1 VNLGLDLSL
10 RLQQKLSFQMIQS
23 LKLLQVNTLQLEQ
36 LLRTELEMNPVLEAS
51 DEIEMEAQDEASADQ
66 KDEDTKDDTGESEE
80 VEPVDDLKTSEDE
93 IDWESYLEEGF
104 DLGYSYNEERDPNDE
119 RYDSS
124 PVYQISLEEHL
135 TKQLTEKKIPE
146 KLQLLV
152 QFIIG
157 SLDNDGY
164 LRLSCSDIADFTQSS
179 VYDVEEALY
188 FVQMME
194 PPGVGARDLRECMML
209 QLRARNLQDSLA
221 YLIID
226 KEWELFERM
235 KIPEL
240 AHRLLKVHKSSD
252 DDDTVSV
259 SKEEH
264 QATAKRTIQEAIE
277 ILKTVNPKPGYEY
290 SGDRSSAITPDLI
303 VEKMDGKL
311 VVMLND
317 RSIPS
322 LHISNAYA
330 KLIKRGST
338 AKSDVKKYVKEKFN
352 SATWLIRSIEQRK
365 NTMLRVMYAIIER
378 QPDFFEKGPPNLSPL
393 KLQDVADMIEMHI
406 STISRVTSNKYVQTR
421 HGIFELK
428 YFFTEAIVQDAGTAD
443 VSTERIKD
451 RIREMV
457 DHENATHPLS
467 DQKIAELLEKEGMAV
482 ARRTVAKYRE
492 QLKISPARLRQ
503 KYV

>member
-10 RLQQKLSFQMIQS
+10 KLQQKLSFQMIQS

-51 DEIEMEAQDEASADQ
+51 DELETEAEEVQSADQ
-66 KDEDTKDDTGESEE
+66 KEEEPDTGEETDAA
-80 VEPVDDLKTSEDE
+80 DDLKAGEDD
-93 IDWESYLEEGF
+93 IDWEEYLEEGF

-119 RYDSS
+119 QYDRS
-124 PVYQISLEEHL
+124 PVYHVSLEEQL
-135 TKQLTEKKIPE
+135 TRQLTEKKVPE
-146 KLQLLV
+146 KLELLV

-157 SLDNDGY
+157 SLDVDGY
-164 LRLSCSDIADFTQSS
+164 LRLELSDIAQFTQSS
-179 VYDVEEALY
+179 VFDVEEALHII
-188 FVQMME
+188 QMMD
-194 PPGVGARDLRECMML
+194 PPGIGARNLRECMML
-209 QLRARNLQDSLA
+209 QLQARKLHDSLA
-221 YLIID
+221 MRIIAEAWD
-226 KEWELFERM
+226 LFERM
-235 KIPEL
+235 KIPDLSRKFGVEP
-240 AHRLLKVHKSSD
+240 RV
-252 DDDTVSV
+252 
-259 SKEEH
+259 
-264 QATAKRTIQEAIE
+264 IQDAIDV
-277 ILKTVNPKPGYEY
+277 LKTVDPKPG
-290 SGDRSSAITPDLI
+290 SGYAGDKSSAITPDLI
-303 VEKMDGKL
+303 VEKIDGKF

-317 RSIPS
+317 RTIPS

-338 AKSDVKKYVKEKFN
+338 AKSDVKKYVREKFN

-378 QPDFFEKGPPNLSPL
+378 QQEFFEKGPPNLNPL

-428 YFFTEAIVQDAGTAD
+428 YFFTEAIAQDAGSSD
-443 VSTERIKD
+443 VSTERIKN

-457 DHENATHPLS
+457 ENEDRTRPLS
-467 DQKIAELLEKEGMAV
+467 DQRIADDLEKEGMAV

-492 QLKISPARLRQ
+492 LLKILPARLRQ
-503 KYV
+503 KYI